1 MKVDQAC
8 RKASMLERLRKEK
21 IKNIRTLTV
30 SNSPLLESHFI
41 LRKWD
46 FNIHVRFI
54 IELMA
59 IHCRIVTEYLVTA
72 SRLFYGTECYR
83 GPYREFSLFLQIP
96 ALSFYF
102 HMCVIMSLIITT
114 CFVVCFP
121 LSYLTSVLSHVFEQ
135 TDI

>member
-1 MKVDQAC
+1 MDQAC

-59 IHCRIVTEYLVTA
+59 IHCCIVTEYLVTA
-72 SRLFYGTECYR
+72 SRLFNGTECYR
-83 GPYREFSLFLQIP
+83 GPYREFFIILANASIVFFLP
-96 ALSFYF
+96 DVCHNVPNCYHMFCCVLSF
-102 HMCVIMSLIITT
+102 VIPHLHIVP
-114 CFVVCFP
+114 C
-121 LSYLTSVLSHVFEQ
+121 L
-135 TDI
+135 